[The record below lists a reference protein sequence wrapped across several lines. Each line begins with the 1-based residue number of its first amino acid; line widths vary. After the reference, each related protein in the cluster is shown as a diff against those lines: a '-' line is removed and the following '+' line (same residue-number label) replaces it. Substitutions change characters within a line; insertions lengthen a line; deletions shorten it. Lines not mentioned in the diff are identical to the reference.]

1 MPVMYVRVHMCMCGF
16 CEKIRIARELK
27 LAKPHYNLAT
37 SEHSLHWHQ
46 GRSSFEVNACSS
58 ALVWT
63 LFTLLRRKQMSC
75 KMACRCTDLLKQ
87 HA

>member
-37 SEHSLHWHQ
+37 QNIRYTGIKVEAHLRLMLAAQLLCGHCLHCCAA
-46 GRSSFEVNACSS
+46 N
-58 ALVWT
+58 
-63 LFTLLRRKQMSC
+63 K
-75 KMACRCTDLLKQ
+75 CRVKWRADAQ
-87 HA
+87 IY